1 MIILTVQMLLEPGA
15 NQGVVPAPTKQ
26 LVPKALMPS
35 GPSTSGGCVGSS
47 DANTDSKLWVQIG
60 VVDPRTY
67 LLTRPEWVSP
77 AEPLPATPDS
87 DTYRLPAESKVSPR
101 GALRP
106 LITGVTAA
114 CAPAPEAPTA
124 TTPPKSPT
132 TTNDASGIR
141 RFARIPPSL
150 HDRRPTV
157 TAPQM
162 LHLPTFLCKRC
173 HVD

>member
-47 DANTDSKLWVQIG
+47 DANTDSKLSVQIG

-87 DTYRLPAESKVSPR
+87 DTYRLPAESNVRPR
-101 GALRP
+101 GALSP
-106 LITGVTAA
+106 PMTVVMDGA
-114 CAPAPEAPTA
+114 APALAAPTA
-124 TTPPKSPT
+124 VATAPPFRTP
-132 TTNDASGIR
+132 TNDASQIR
-141 RFARIPPSL
+141 SSLRIPPS
-150 HDRRPTV
+150 PE
-157 TAPQM
+157 
-162 LHLPTFLCKRC
+162 
-173 HVD
+173 VDDAESSMPSG